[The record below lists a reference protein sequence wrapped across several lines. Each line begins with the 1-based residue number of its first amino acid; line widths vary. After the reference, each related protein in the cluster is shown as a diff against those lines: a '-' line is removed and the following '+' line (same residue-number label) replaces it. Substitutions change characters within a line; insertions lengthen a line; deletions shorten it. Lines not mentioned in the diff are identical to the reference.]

1 MFQSGVAF
9 GAGMTFQLDKKKHN
23 GITYLDTP
31 GLSDIKLRKQA
42 AEAIT
47 TALKQ
52 GGTYQ
57 VFFVITLEAGR
68 VRPEDMTTI
77 KLVLESATDIKHFSI
92 IINKLS
98 KKAFNGLLAENA
110 EQLKTMI
117 TELVVLINSKDNPPT
132 VLLLELQNNLF
143 DEENKFIDWD
153 ELNEFVTKAPSI
165 TLKSTCVKEL
175 EGDPYSFQEA
185 LEALRTQIE
194 ELRKDNGRLKKMQK
208 ETETKYKTLVHRDL
222 VANLEKRLS
231 QRKKPNEDEPQP
243 PQEEE
248 SREKT
253 TEEVSKGGKKSEV
266 GKKLLFHSLI
276 LLLCYPS
283 ILNFKKRQLEEF
295 EL

>member
-1 MFQSGVAF
+1 M
-9 GAGMTFQLDKKKHN
+9 
-23 GITYLDTP
+23 DTP